1 MNYCLAWHT
10 IWPEECFKCTWKEFL
25 FCWCGVFDKVF
36 IRPGFSSVLLYIH
49 IRVCVCA
56 HACVCVCVCM
66 CVSIKF
72 PFTSFV
78 HYWRSGIDVADDI
91 CWLMYFFIQ
100 FYHLLIFIYFKT
112 LLLASYVFIVY
123 LHIAL
128 IYFTIIDIKYYYLYL
143 QFLS

>member
-1 MNYCLAWHT
+1 
-10 IWPEECFKCTWKEFL
+10 
-25 FCWCGVFDKVF
+25 
-36 IRPGFSSVLLYIH
+36 
-49 IRVCVCA
+49 
-56 HACVCVCVCM
+56 
-66 CVSIKF
+66 
-72 PFTSFV
+72 
-78 HYWRSGIDVADDI
+78 
-91 CWLMYFFIQ
+91 MYFFIQ